1 MEALKELFT
10 AGDWVGISLLLLKP
24 ILILVVCKIVISIV
38 TKILG
43 KTIDKS
49 KLEKGMSGF
58 VKSTVKILLWCIAV
72 IIAAGSVGI
81 DTSSLVAVLGVVSL
95 ALSLSFQGI
104 MTNVFSGIIILIS
117 QPFKV
122 GDYVEIAGVGGTV
135 KEINLMRTI
144 LVTPDC
150 KIESVPN
157 GDVCA
162 SRITNYSIEPMRRVE
177 IKLGVSYDDSTQDV
191 RNAVIEVLNSD
202 SRIKQI
208 EGKEPT
214 VKLTAYN
221 ANDIEYT
228 IRFWTD
234 SADYWAAYFDAM
246 EQIRESFIKHKIS
259 FSYPHTIV
267 HIDKN

>member
-1 MEALKELFT
+1 METLKELFT
-10 AGDWVGISLLLLKP
+10 AGDWVAIGLLLLKP
-24 ILILVVCKIVISIV
+24 ILILIVCKIFISIV
-38 TKILG
+38 TKVLG

-49 KLEKGMSGF
+49 KLEKGLSGF
-58 VKSTVKILLWCIAV
+58 VKSTIKILLWCIAI
-72 IIAAGSVGI
+72 IIAAGSIGV

-144 LVTPDC
+144 LITPDG

-177 IKLGVSYDDSTQDV
+177 IKVSASYDDSTENV
-191 RNAVIEVLNSD
+191 KNAIFEVINVDE
-202 SRIKQI
+202 RIKNT

-214 VKLTAYN
+214 VRLTAYN

-228 IRFWTD
+228 VRFWTD
-234 SADYWAAYFDAM
+234 GADYWNTYFDVM
-246 EQIRESFIKHKIS
+246 EQIRESFAKNNIQ
-259 FSYPHTIV
+259 FSYPHTVV